1 MADLCSF
8 QKVVQMKVDKWTFF
22 NIFFVVYWLWSG
34 YTYLEK
40 ILTQGFGT
48 GINPNLPPVVNF
60 FMIIFMSPVIF
71 GFIWF
76 YAPFYCFDYEIKQ
89 FMARFKKEKVTVED
103 LQEKVLRLEKIVEDK
118 NEMNE
123 LLFTTIMRLVSKKE
137 EGDAW
142 EEIDVTLQQM
152 ESEVPA

>member
-1 MADLCSF
+1 
-8 QKVVQMKVDKWTFF
+8 
-22 NIFFVVYWLWSG
+22 
-34 YTYLEK
+34 
-40 ILTQGFGT
+40 
-48 GINPNLPPVVNF
+48 
-60 FMIIFMSPVIF
+60 
-71 GFIWF
+71 
-76 YAPFYCFDYEIKQ
+76 
-89 FMARFKKEKVTVED
+89 
-103 LQEKVLRLEKIVEDK
+103 VEDK